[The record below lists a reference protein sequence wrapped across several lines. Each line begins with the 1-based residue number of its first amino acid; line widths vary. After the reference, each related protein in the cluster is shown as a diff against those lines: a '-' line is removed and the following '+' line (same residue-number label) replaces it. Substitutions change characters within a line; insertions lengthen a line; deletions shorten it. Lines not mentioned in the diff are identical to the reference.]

1 MKDCS
6 ATADNVVV
14 LPVPE
19 FVSDT
24 DSLVCLL
31 GGVMLESG
39 DRGLNPSH
47 CTVECDWA
55 SHSYTLPLSP
65 SSMIWYCSVSW
76 SSKQAHHATRCPRVP
91 RPAALAGAW
100 LRAGE
105 SELGFSTGQMA

>member
-55 SHSYTLPLSP
+55 SHSYTLPLLP
-65 SSMIWYCSVSW
+65 SSMIWYCSISWGVNRHTMRHAAPVSLVLQLW
-76 SSKQAHHATRCPRVP
+76 LVP
-91 RPAALAGAW
+91 G
-100 LRAGE
+100 
-105 SELGFSTGQMA
+105 